1 MRHVSHRPPVLA
13 DGRDMVGRGTVTRSG
28 RSLRVAG
35 AEVFDADG
43 NLVAM
48 GTGSAKLVSDRR
60 ASRQPQ
66 APPES

>member
-1 MRHVSHRPPVLA
+1 
-13 DGRDMVGRGTVTRSG
+13 MVGRGTVTRSG

>member
-1 MRHVSHRPPVLA
+1 
-13 DGRDMVGRGTVTRSG
+13 VTRSG

-48 GTGSAKLVSDRR
+48 RTGRAKVVSDRP
-60 ASRQPQ
+60 ASLRPQ
-66 APPES
+66 TAPKS